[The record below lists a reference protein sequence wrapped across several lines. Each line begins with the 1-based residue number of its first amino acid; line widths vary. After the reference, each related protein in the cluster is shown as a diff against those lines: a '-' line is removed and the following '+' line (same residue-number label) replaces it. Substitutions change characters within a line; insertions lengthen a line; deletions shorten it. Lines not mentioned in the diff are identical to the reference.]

1 MTFKSEYLLTNPYFS
16 IWFGYMN
23 EYLYVTA
30 LGKFKEFMKTILHE
44 KKVPSKVDEDW
55 LASVGYTDKQ
65 NDRRFI
71 PILKELGFIS
81 DGGSPTTVYSEYR
94 DKDKSKEVMTNA
106 LKNAYPDLFS
116 TFEDP
121 FGESDAN
128 ISNLIKNKKNYSQ
141 KVANLATRTFKTLAT
156 ASGII
161 ADTEVPIQKRS
172 SRKEGKTKV
181 VSREEDKDKA
191 KEVSKESNGNP
202 IDIEPV
208 SIVINIQLVLPNTTD
223 REVYSNL
230 FSELRKFISKE
241 KQNEP

>member
-1 MTFKSEYLLTNPYFS
+1 MGLPLSPINPNSLRIGIKRLSF
-16 IWFGYMN
+16 F
-23 EYLYVTA
+23 L
-30 LGKFKEFMKTILHE
+30 
-44 KKVPSKVDEDW
+44 
-55 LASVGYTDKQ
+55 SVY
-65 NDRRFI
+65 
-71 PILKELGFIS
+71 
-81 DGGSPTTVYSEYR
+81 PT
-94 DKDKSKEVMTNA
+94 
-106 LKNAYPDLFS
+106 
-116 TFEDP
+116 
-121 FGESDAN
+121 DAN

>member
-1 MTFKSEYLLTNPYFS
+1 MPFKSEYLLANLYFC
-16 IWFGYMN
+16 IWFDYMN

-30 LGKFKEFMKTILHE
+30 LGKFKDFMKTTIHE
-44 KKVPSKVDEDW
+44 KKVPSRVDEDW
-55 LASVGYTDKQ
+55 LASVGYTDRK

-71 PILKELGFIS
+71 PILKELGFIG
-81 DGGSPTTVYSEYR
+81 DNGSPTKAYEEYR
-94 DKDKSKEVMTNA
+94 DKDKSKEVMKKA
-106 LKNAYPDLFS
+106 LKDAYPDLFS
-116 TFEDP
+116 TYDDP
-121 FGESDAN
+121 FTESDAN

-141 KVANLATRTFKTLAT
+141 KVAILATRTFKTLAT
-156 ASGII
+156 ASEII
-161 ADTEVPIQKRS
+161 ADTDATIQKRS
-172 SRKEGKTKV
+172 PRKEGKTKV

-191 KEVSKESNGNP
+191 KEVSRESNGSS

-223 REVYSNL
+223 KEVYSNL

>member
-1 MTFKSEYLLTNPYFS
+1 MPLKSEYLLANPYFC
-16 IWFGYMN
+16 IWFDYMN

-30 LGKFKEFMKTILHE
+30 LGKFKEFVKTTIHE
-44 KKVPSKVDEDW
+44 KKVPSLVNEDW
-55 LASVGYTDKQ
+55 LASVGYTDRQ

-81 DGGSPTTVYSEYR
+81 DDGSPTTVYSEYR
-94 DKDKSKEVMTNA
+94 DKDKSKEIMMKA
-106 LKNAYPDLFS
+106 LKDAYPDLFS
-116 TFEDP
+116 TYGDP
-121 FGESDAN
+121 FTESDAD

-141 KVANLATRTFKTLAT
+141 NSADLATRTFKTLAI

-161 ADTEVPIQKRS
+161 ADTDATIQKRS

-181 VSREEDKDKA
+181 VSREEDKDKP
-191 KEVSKESNGNP
+191 KEVSKESNDNS

-223 REVYSNL
+223 KEVYSNL